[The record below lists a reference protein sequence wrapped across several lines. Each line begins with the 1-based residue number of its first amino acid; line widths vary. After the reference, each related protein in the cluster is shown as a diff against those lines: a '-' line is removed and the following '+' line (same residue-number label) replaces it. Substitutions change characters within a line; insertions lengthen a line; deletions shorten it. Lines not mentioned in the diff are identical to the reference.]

1 MGWALRIARALG
13 LRIDFGVGPQPEPLF
28 QCLSPAQDF
37 HSHLTRSEVV
47 GYLGGRWDIN
57 SQSGYLGPSGQG
69 GAGGQG

>member
-1 MGWALRIARALG
+1 MGWALHIARALG
-13 LRIDFGVGPQPEPLF
+13 PRIGFGVGPQPEPLF
-28 QCLSPAQDF
+28 QCPSPPQDF

-57 SQSGYLGPSGQG
+57 SQSGYSGPSGQG